1 MPESHSI
8 TDFGFRVL
16 TLKSPVGTVHGQR
29 LFENTGANRHARW
42 HGDDHR
48 DGEGAKLVWV
58 LTTSPFSNN
67 RCTSRDA
74 RSSMSPRPSTRP
86 RRLRPQNDP
95 TAPNPEH
102 GSNPNFPG
110 PQHRSPPAHAPAAAR
125 QAPESAHCAAAL
137 QRCPMQNPQQKT
149 LRRALQG
156 APEECDHSEMAG
168 RNRPGFQPEAGWLP
182 GSGTIVGRHR
192 RTAPPA
198 RPAPPRPG
206 PKLRPEGRRVDTNNA
221 RGGTLGA
228 ERTLHDIVHR
238 AGTSSHPAA
247 AGTLSCRLFGRGSR
261 NTSFENRGPP
271 DTAIL
276 GGTPTHPKIRGDP
289 HTQPGTPRH
298 HPGSPGT

>member
-1 MPESHSI
+1 
-8 TDFGFRVL
+8 
-16 TLKSPVGTVHGQR
+16 VHGQR

-74 RSSMSPRPSTRP
+74 RSSMSQRPSTRP

-137 QRCPMQNPQQKT
+137 QRRPMQTPQQKT

-156 APEECDHSEMAG
+156 NPEACDHSEIAG
-168 RNRPGFQPEAGWLP
+168 RNRPGLPPEASWLP
-182 GSGTIVGRHR
+182 RSGTIVGPHR
-192 RTAPPA
+192 RTATPT

-206 PKLRPEGRRVDTNNA
+206 PKLRPEGRRA
-221 RGGTLGA
+221 A
-228 ERTLHDIVHR
+228 
-238 AGTSSHPAA
+238 SFSPPHP
-247 AGTLSCRLFGRGSR
+247 
-261 NTSFENRGPP
+261 
-271 DTAIL
+271 
-276 GGTPTHPKIRGDP
+276 
-289 HTQPGTPRH
+289 
-298 HPGSPGT
+298 SPLA